1 MRSTFT
7 AYSFTQSLKSSF
19 AEQGTALL
27 SVHPGSIETDM
38 ATEAGFEGMG
48 DPASMVRE
56 KIVKS
61 LQAVDFHLFPDTM
74 AKDFEKAYAPF
85 AKGIV

>member
-1 MRSTFT
+1 
-7 AYSFTQSLKSSF
+7 
-19 AEQGTALL
+19 
-27 SVHPGSIETDM
+27 M

-48 DPASMVRE
+48 DPASMVSE